1 MTRTLQKFSSSDTS
15 NIPTAV
21 VFARFILLL
30 EEIRVWGST
39 IQPMS
44 LQRSLIP
51 QQHRPIRRYP
61 PAGTFATGTGD
72 RRDNNPKAERDDA
85 ERNK

>member
-1 MTRTLQKFSSSDTS
+1 MTRRELIAFVVRSSGSTNEKRAQALKESFFGAVRRRTLICCRSTQISASS
-15 NIPTAV
+15 A
-21 VFARFILLL
+21 ARDR
-30 EEIRVWGST
+30 IRSTT

-61 PAGTFATGTGD
+61 PAG
-72 RRDNNPKAERDDA
+72 
-85 ERNK
+85 

>member
-1 MTRTLQKFSSSDTS
+1 
-15 NIPTAV
+15 
-21 VFARFILLL
+21 
-30 EEIRVWGST
+30 
-39 IQPMS
+39 MS